1 MQNLAAATI
10 EGFVTQNPVLKKT
23 KTGKSVCTFSLA
35 VNHFTKID
43 ENPKVSYIEVETW
56 EKIADICSQSVTKG
70 KRLLVIGGLRQDRW
84 EGKDGKTQSRIK
96 IVGNEVRFLE
106 TPRKIQGDASP
117 AEMQTADISG

>member
-1 MQNLAAATI
+1 MQNVAAATI

-35 VNHFTKID
+35 VNHFTRMD
-43 ENPKVSYIEVETW
+43 DNPKVSFIEVETW
-56 EKIADICSQSVTKG
+56 ERIAEICSESVAKG

-84 EGKDGKTQSRIK
+84 EGKDGKMQSRIK

-106 TPRKIQGDASP
+106 TPKKKQDD
-117 AEMQTADISG
+117 AEMQPAEIPRT